1 MCGTLG
7 TLVVVV
13 VAIILMDLASCRH
26 DPFFDNP
33 IPGGVDTSSVDT
45 TTSDTSTTGMSGCD
59 PDSVYF
65 NRDVLP
71 LIISSCATSGCH
83 DEITH
88 EEGLRLVD
96 YDRIVRIV
104 RAGKPQNS
112 TLYEVIT
119 EDRSSKRM
127 PPPPRAAL
135 TADQIGI
142 IRKWIEQGAQNLECT
157 ASGICDTVNVSFGGF
172 IMPLINNY
180 CIGCHGS
187 INPGAGIQLTNYNQ
201 IQSAAS
207 SGRLYGAVAGL
218 PGYVAMPQGSHLDA
232 CSISRIRS
240 WVAAGMPDN

>member
-1 MCGTLG
+1 MCRTLG

-88 EEGLRLVD
+88 EEVYGWLITIASYALCAPGSLRIAP
-96 YDRIVRIV
+96 YM
-104 RAGKPQNS
+104 K
-112 TLYEVIT
+112 
-119 EDRSSKRM
+119 
-127 PPPPRAAL
+127 
-135 TADQIGI
+135 
-142 IRKWIEQGAQNLECT
+142 
-157 ASGICDTVNVSFGGF
+157 
-172 IMPLINNY
+172 
-180 CIGCHGS
+180 
-187 INPGAGIQLTNYNQ
+187 
-201 IQSAAS
+201 
-207 SGRLYGAVAGL
+207 
-218 PGYVAMPQGSHLDA
+218 
-232 CSISRIRS
+232 
-240 WVAAGMPDN
+240 